1 MLLLL
6 LTWTIFI
13 LIRVKMRQWSKVT
26 ADIQKLVDAF
36 YTNDPYYPRAR
47 PDEHL
52 YNHFRLGYLAVYPE
66 EAIEIANAFLEAIE
80 AEQATR
86 DSRR

>member
-1 MLLLL
+1 MDV
-6 LTWTIFI
+6 FI
-13 LIRVKMRQWSKVT
+13 LIRVKTRQWSKAR
-26 ADIQKLVDAF
+26 ADIQELVDAF

-47 PDEHL
+47 SDERQ

-66 EAIEIANAFLEAIE
+66 EAIEIGNAFLQANK
-80 AEQATR
+80 AEQAIR